1 VHPRWRWSL
10 ISLAAIATGVATFVA
25 PDGGKTV
32 EVAAPAQ
39 RPAEATPAVL
49 RQPAPAVD
57 RVVDLP
63 FREPIGRQRGDM
75 FATRSWTPKPA
86 VAQKPEAPKPPPNPY
101 RFAGTVQHD
110 GARKV
115 FLLLGDRV
123 FEAKEGETLEQGFRV
138 QSVTEDAVTLV
149 YVPLDMPVKM
159 ALAFQEAPA
168 PAPAAAGATAPPL
181 PTLK

>member
-39 RPAEATPAVL
+39 RPAELTQAVL
-49 RQPAPAVD
+49 RQPAP
-57 RVVDLP
+57 VVDLP

-86 VAQKPEAPKPPPNPY
+86 AAQKPEAPKPPPNPY

-123 FEAKEGETLEQGFRV
+123 FEAKEGEYLEQGFRV
-138 QSVTEDAVTLV
+138 QSVTDDAVTLV
-149 YVPLDMPVKM
+149 YVPLDMPVTM
-159 ALAFQEAPA
+159 ALVFQEAA
-168 PAPAAAGATAPPL
+168 AAAGATAQPPSGTQS
-181 PTLK
+181 PR